1 LTDVDS
7 REGKEMIGMQHRFRK
22 MAMTLA
28 VSGVLVGGGTA
39 IAHAATASP
48 SAKASTSAS
57 SSASS
62 STSANATTDH
72 TCPNDD

>member
-7 REGKEMIGMQHRFRK
+7 RERKEVIGMQHRFRK
-22 MAMTLA
+22 LAMTLA
-28 VSGVLVGGGTA
+28 VSGVLVAGGTA

-57 SSASS
+57 SGT
-62 STSANATTDH
+62 STTH